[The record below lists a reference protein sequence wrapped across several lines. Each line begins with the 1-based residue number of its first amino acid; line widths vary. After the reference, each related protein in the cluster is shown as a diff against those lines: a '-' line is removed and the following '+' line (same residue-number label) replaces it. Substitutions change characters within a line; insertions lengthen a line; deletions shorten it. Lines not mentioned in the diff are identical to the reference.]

1 MGETRHWQVE
11 IQSPSLTRTEIGL
24 EQYSCLATPP
34 LLFGSVVFGVQ
45 HGLTI
50 CLNIVTNGST
60 WNWWPLHVR
69 PLARKHVRTQC
80 ASYPHDLIYC
90 TCVLFPGPQLNTL
103 WFCSEIHNKK
113 KTPTYTQITV
123 QQERPQFFPSYA
135 VVLAAEDIGYSQAD
149 LVERANRLLPS
160 WGVDI
165 SDCPFRKIHWGAR
178 QLWLAGK
185 NMAQD
190 KLFKLHQLS
199 SAVANQTE
207 IWTRIKWHSF
217 EMFWANDTILLCIC
231 NVVNH
236 AKPNHQSPIE
246 QCYTTQYVNMYWE
259 LQ

>member
-113 KTPTYTQITV
+113 NTNIHTDYSATGETPIFSILCSSV
-123 QQERPQFFPSYA
+123 
-135 VVLAAEDIGYSQAD
+135 G
-149 LVERANRLLPS
+149 S
-160 WGVDI
+160 WGHWLQPSRPCRASEPFASQLGSWYFRLSLQKNPLRGKAALVSWQKHGTGQTLQVASAII
-165 SDCPFRKIHWGAR
+165 SCCQSNGNLNQNKMTQFWDVLSQWHYSAMYMQC
-178 QLWLAGK
+178 GK
-185 NMAQD
+185 P
-190 KLFKLHQLS
+190 
-199 SAVANQTE
+199 
-207 IWTRIKWHSF
+207 
-217 EMFWANDTILLCIC
+217 C
-231 NVVNH
+231 
-236 AKPNHQSPIE
+236 
-246 QCYTTQYVNMYWE
+246 
-259 LQ
+259 